1 MFTLRRFEVVISS
14 KKLWLLKNQ
23 KVYDGSLKEVNWE
36 FLTLIQ
42 QFRECK
48 GGIKMKKNYQE
59 GFDIEG
65 LARAIEQGE
74 HFKNVERKVE
84 FVHLGKGL
92 PAVQK
97 TVLYVVNDEFIEANE
112 EKLLKLNIIK

>member
-1 MFTLRRFEVVISS
+1 
-14 KKLWLLKNQ
+14 
-23 KVYDGSLKEVNWE
+23 
-36 FLTLIQ
+36 
-42 QFRECK
+42 
-48 GGIKMKKNYQE
+48 MKKNYQE

-97 TVLYVVNDEFIEANE
+97 TVLYVVTNEFIEANE

>member
-1 MFTLRRFEVVISS
+1 
-14 KKLWLLKNQ
+14 
-23 KVYDGSLKEVNWE
+23 
-36 FLTLIQ
+36 
-42 QFRECK
+42 
-48 GGIKMKKNYQE
+48 MKKNYQE

-92 PAVQK
+92 PK
-97 TVLYVVNDEFIEANE
+97 TVLYVVTDEFIEANE

>member
-1 MFTLRRFEVVISS
+1 
-14 KKLWLLKNQ
+14 
-23 KVYDGSLKEVNWE
+23 
-36 FLTLIQ
+36 
-42 QFRECK
+42 
-48 GGIKMKKNYQE
+48 MKKNYQE

-74 HFKNVERKVE
+74 HFKNVEKKVE
-84 FVHLGKGL
+84 FIHLGKGLPENVEKKVEFIHLGKGL

-97 TVLYVVNDEFIEANE
+97 TVLYVVTDEFIEANE